1 MGMLIHRRLME
12 LEAEQKAEK
21 PVKKPAPEPRQEAK
35 EPVKPQGAKAKP
47 RKLGGK

>member
-1 MGMLIHRRLME
+1 MGMLIHKRLME

-21 PVKKPAPEPRQEAK
+21 PVKKSAPELRREAE

-47 RKLGGK
+47 RKLGWK